1 MMSGFLRVRNVVS
14 LAFGRRIQYAI
25 GVFAFLPVI
34 NAVSNTQLRSFSDI
48 KAVASLLSFHRVHIV
63 VAFFVVKLFVANF
76 SKELLLML
84 QIIVAT
90 DFSEVADNALRY
102 ACQLAKDVNASVTV
116 VHSFII
122 PVTFSDTPMPVM
134 PLDEGREI
142 AEDRMKEVVTGLQSR
157 FSDIQLDSKIMFGD
171 IIDSIRE
178 LAEEVNPWLVILG
191 NSGNGNAPL
200 WLGSNVLSGLK
211 NLESP
216 VLAIPLEVQYRK
228 PEKICFACDFQNVA
242 SGLPATDILKLIAET
257 KAELHV
263 LTVDFEN
270 RSVNATTIFENTE
283 LHHTLKSLQPVYHY
297 VEKESVEDG
306 INGFLADNQMD
317 WLMIMPHKH
326 SFFEWLFHKSHTKAI
341 MKTVQIPLIAIHE
354 K

>member
-1 MMSGFLRVRNVVS
+1 MVIHIYSICKPFLFVVS
-14 LAFGRRIQYAI
+14 
-25 GVFAFLPVI
+25 
-34 NAVSNTQLRSFSDI
+34 D
-48 KAVASLLSFHRVHIV
+48 
-63 VAFFVVKLFVANF
+63 FVVNF
-76 SKELLLML
+76 SEELPLML

-102 ACQLAKDVNASVTV
+102 ACQLARDVNASITV

-142 AEDRMKEVVTGLQSR
+142 AQDRMNEVMAGLR
-157 FSDIQLDSKIMFGD
+157 NGFSDVQLDGKIMFGD
-171 IIDSIRE
+171 IIDSIQE
-178 LAEEVNPWLVILG
+178 LAEDTKPWLIVLG
-191 NSGNGNAPL
+191 NSGSGNAPL

-211 NLESP
+211 DLHTP
-216 VLAIPLEVQYRK
+216 VLAVPLQARYKR
-228 PEKICFACDFQNVA
+228 PEKICFACDFQNITNE
-242 SGLPATDILKLIAET
+242 LPATDILQLIAET

-270 RSVNATTIFENTE
+270 KNLNETTVFENAG
-283 LHHTLKSLQPVYHY
+283 LHHALATLQPVYHY
-297 VEKESVEDG
+297 VEKENVEDG
-306 INGFLADNQMD
+306 IHDFLADNQMD

-326 SFFEWLFHKSHTKAI
+326 SFFDWLFHKSHTKAI
-341 MKTVQIPLIAIHE
+341 MKTVEIPLVAIHE